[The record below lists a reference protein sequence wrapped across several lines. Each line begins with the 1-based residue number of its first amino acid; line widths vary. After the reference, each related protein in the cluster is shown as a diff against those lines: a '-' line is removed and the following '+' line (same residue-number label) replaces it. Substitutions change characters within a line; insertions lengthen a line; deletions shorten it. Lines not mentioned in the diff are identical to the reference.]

1 MASTTQALSKGGKT
15 SRRGIDPLSILLAI
29 AAIVILGLLILDLTL
44 LPIGNKPA
52 AQSAQPPTSGQQA
65 APTVIPTADTS
76 SSYGDY

>member
-1 MASTTQALSKGGKT
+1 MVSTTQALSKGGKT

-44 LPIGNKPA
+44 LPTGNKPA
-52 AQSAQPPTSGQQA
+52 AQSVQPQTSGQQA
-65 APTVIPTADTS
+65 APTVIPTANT